1 MGSLRDDRIQ
11 SLYLSLETAQHLEVP
26 GGMGCVCVR
35 YAACMCNTGA
45 RSPSLAGIDSCALVK
60 DKWCLCLGC

>member
-26 GGMGCVCVR
+26 GDLGGCGMQHACV
-35 YAACMCNTGA
+35 T
-45 RSPSLAGIDSCALVK
+45 
-60 DKWCLCLGC
+60 LGRDLHL

>member
-26 GGMGCVCVR
+26 GGMGGRCSMQHACV
-35 YAACMCNTGA
+35 T
-45 RSPSLAGIDSCALVK
+45 
-60 DKWCLCLGC
+60 LGRDLHL

>member
-26 GGMGCVCVR
+26 GGMGGGVQ

-45 RSPSLAGIDSCALVK
+45 RSPSLAGIDSCA
-60 DKWCLCLGC
+60 

>member
-26 GGMGCVCVR
+26 GGMGGGCGMQHACV
-35 YAACMCNTGA
+35 T
-45 RSPSLAGIDSCALVK
+45 
-60 DKWCLCLGC
+60 LGRDLHL

>member
-26 GGMGCVCVR
+26 GGMGGVQ

-45 RSPSLAGIDSCALVK
+45 RSPSLAGIDSCA
-60 DKWCLCLGC
+60 